1 MAMVLKEGGF
11 STEALA
17 PMRDAVETALQALAL
32 WRGHNAEA
40 PSDMEWIDSMLVQT
54 NLLPFENLSLITDL
68 REDDRKDRRPPD
80 ESRMK
85 ELLAQGNGL
94 LARAASLLGSAI
106 GN

>member
-1 MAMVLKEGGF
+1 MIRNQGKPIKYF
-11 STEALA
+11 
-17 PMRDAVETALQALAL
+17 
-32 WRGHNAEA
+32 GH
-40 PSDMEWIDSMLVQT
+40 SHMLVQT

-94 LARAASLLGSAI
+94 LARAASLLESAI